1 MKISLEL
8 VQKWWMPK
16 KVALFFVGGE
26 TDDKM
31 MDFEVTEIEMIICIY
46 DICINMYMYMHM
58 IKAFQIVRT
67 SPSVQDMAIQIG
79 SEAKIGDGIGTC
91 GMWHSSWTKMI

>member
-1 MKISLEL
+1 M
-8 VQKWWMPK
+8 VDDVDAQKSGS
-16 KVALFFVGGE
+16 FFVGGE